1 MSRALRRFAL
11 TLLLVPAANLAA
23 QDHDHAPAPAAP
35 HADALV
41 IVLPGGVTR
50 TLTGAQLAALPRLS
64 GRAEAHGHGWTWEGV
79 DLRGALQLAGIASVD
94 TLKGP
99 ALGQVLVFVGA
110 DGYRSVLALAELDAT
125 IGHRRAVLVDR
136 EDGAPLTPARLPRR
150 VIIEGD
156 GRPSRWVTQLV
167 RIEIVELGRR

>member
-1 MSRALRRFAL
+1 MRLVTVRRLAALFVVLASS
-11 TLLLVPAANLAA
+11 VAA
-23 QDHDHAPAPAAP
+23 QDHDHAAPPAAP
-35 HADALV
+35 LPNALV
-41 IVLPGGVTR
+41 IVRPDGVER
-50 TLTGAQLAALPRLS
+50 TITGAQLAALPHLQ
-64 GRAEAHGHGWTWEGV
+64 GRAEAHGHAWTWEGV
-79 DLRGALQLAGIASVD
+79 DLRGALQLAGIGPID

-110 DGYRSVLALAELDAT
+110 DGYRGVLALAELDAT

-136 EDGAPLTPARLPRR
+136 EDGAPLTAARLPRR

-167 RIEIVELGRR
+167 RIEVVSLGRR